1 MLFLPVST
9 GEAVDKLTILDI
21 KTNRITDD
29 NKKNNVKI
37 EYDLLYEKLKD
48 FIETNIQ
55 LYSSMKKVNILIW
68 DMMDIL
74 RDGSLKDEEYT
85 NLCRKCIK
93 YNDIRFR
100 IKNRINY
107 VTQSILKEEKG
118 YKTTIFVIE
127 INKKDI
133 DKDFIYLM
141 KKPIIYNSLF
151 YDEVYIISKNEIML
165 NEFKKELK
173 NVYTIKF
180 EEVSEKELLLD
191 KVIFEDT
198 LYNKDEI
205 YQIFNISDNI
215 MNEIL

>member
-55 LYSSMKKVNILIW
+55 LYNSMKKVNILIW

-118 YKTTIFVIE
+118 YKTTNFVIE